1 MLYCSIRKY
10 ERGVVMTRHEA
21 REQAFAVIFEKSFNE
36 NATFD
41 EIIEGAEECGLV
53 KVNGFAGSLLKNVEE
68 NLQKIDETI
77 TESLVNWTLP
87 RLPKVS
93 LAVLRLAVGEIMFN
107 EDVPT
112 NVSVN
117 EAIEIAKTY
126 GTVEDASYINGVLS
140 TIVKKLDK

>member
-1 MLYCSIRKY
+1 
-10 ERGVVMTRHEA
+10 MTRHEA

-36 NATFD
+36 SVSFQQ
-41 EIIEGAEECGLV
+41 IIENAEECGLV
-53 KVNGFAGSLLKNVEE
+53 KVNGFAGALLKAVEE
-68 NLQKIDETI
+68 NLTEIDETI
-77 TESLVNWTLP
+77 TESLVNWSLQ

-117 EAIEIAKTY
+117 EAVEIAKTY

-140 TIVKKLDK
+140 TIVKKINK

>member
-1 MLYCSIRKY
+1 
-10 ERGVVMTRHEA
+10 MTRHEA

-36 NATFD
+36 TASFQ
-41 EIIEGAEECGLV
+41 EIIEGSEECGLV
-53 KVNGFAGSLLKNVEE
+53 KVNGFAGSLLKSVEE
-68 NLQKIDETI
+68 NLTEIDETI
-77 TESLVNWTLP
+77 TESLVNWSLQ

-117 EAIEIAKTY
+117 EAVEIAKTY

-140 TIVKKLDK
+140 TIVKKINK